1 MEVKL
6 KYWDHTC
13 GDGCC
18 TSSGTDVFIDG
29 VRVSQGDNE
38 NIEII
43 LSDVLKHLGYDVK
56 IETEYEE

>member
-18 TSSGTDVFIDG
+18 STEGVDVYIDG
-29 VRVSQGDNE
+29 KRVSQGDNE

-43 LSDVLKHLGYDVK
+43 LTDVLKHLGYDVK